1 MPSGGSREAEKR
13 NSMTK
18 KFSNIASN
26 IIYYTTSDD
35 IILCFDNEDVFGG
48 AKILSNTYSSTKGY
62 GTIEFD
68 SEVTAIEQEAFCE
81 KTTLTYIALPNS
93 VTSIGD
99 DAFYKCSGLTSVT
112 IGNSVTSI
120 GEQAFCDCSGLTSVT
135 IPNSVTSI
143 GVSAFE
149 GCSGL
154 KSSVT
159 IPNSVTSIGGSA
171 FEGCKGLT
179 SVTIGNGVEL
189 IRSYSFAGCSGLTS
203 VTIGNGVERIWSY
216 IFSGCSALKD
226 VYCYAEKVP
235 STYNDAFR
243 SSNYLYATLHVPAG
257 SIEKYKAQT
266 PWSNCGKIVA
276 LTDEETG
283 IEELKSENGNVKTAI
298 FDLSGRRVQ
307 KAQKGI
313 FIQNEKKV
321 IIK

>member
-1 MPSGGSREAEKR
+1 ML
-13 NSMTK
+13 NV
-18 KFSNIASN
+18 FS
-26 IIYYTTSDD
+26 
-35 IILCFDNEDVFGG
+35 
-48 AKILSNTYSSTKGY
+48 
-62 GTIEFD
+62 
-68 SEVTAIEQEAFCE
+68 
-81 KTTLTYIALPNS
+81 
-93 VTSIGD
+93 
-99 DAFYKCSGLTSVT
+99 
-112 IGNSVTSI
+112 
-120 GEQAFCDCSGLTSVT
+120 
-135 IPNSVTSI
+135 
-143 GVSAFE
+143 
-149 GCSGL
+149 
-154 KSSVT
+154 
-159 IPNSVTSIGGSA
+159 
-171 FEGCKGLT
+171 
-179 SVTIGNGVEL
+179 
-189 IRSYSFAGCSGLTS
+189 GCSGLTS

-235 STYNDAFR
+235 STYNDAFW
-243 SSNYLYATLHVPAG
+243 SSNYSYVTLHVPAG

>member
-1 MPSGGSREAEKR
+1 MK
-13 NSMTK
+13 TIK
-18 KFSNIASN
+18 TWLTTIAVLLCS
-26 IIYYTTSDD
+26 ISASAHDFEVDGIYYKRTSDTTVEVTFRGSLYNSYHREYSD
-35 IILCFDNEDVFGG
+35 DVL
-48 AKILSNTYSSTKGY
+48 IPSIVTYSGKEY
-62 GTIEFD
+62 
-68 SEVTAIEQEAFCE
+68 
-81 KTTLTYIALPNS
+81 S
-93 VTSIGD
+93 VTSIGQRV
-99 DAFYKCSGLTSVT
+99 FYY
-112 IGNSVTSI
+112 
-120 GEQAFCDCSGLTSVT
+120 CDGLTSVT

-143 GVSAFE
+143 GGSAFE
-149 GCSGL
+149 ECSGLTSVNIPNSVTSIGGSAFRGCSGL

-171 FEGCKGLT
+171 FQGCSGLT

-189 IRSYSFAGCSGLTS
+189 IQSYSFAGCSGLTS

-235 STYNDAFR
+235 STYSDAFR
-243 SSNYLYATLHVPAG
+243 SSNYSYVTLHVPAG

>member
-1 MPSGGSREAEKR
+1 MK
-13 NSMTK
+13 TIK
-18 KFSNIASN
+18 TWLTTIAVLLCS
-26 IIYYTTSDD
+26 ISASAHDFEVDGIYYKRTSDTTVEVTFRGSLYNSYHREYSD
-35 IILCFDNEDVFGG
+35 DVL
-48 AKILSNTYSSTKGY
+48 IPSIVTYSGKEYSVTSIGQRVFY
-62 GTIEFD
+62 YCDGLTSVTI
-68 SEVTAIEQEAFCE
+68 
-81 KTTLTYIALPNS
+81 PNS
-93 VTSIGD
+93 VTSIGGS
-99 DAFYKCSGLTSVT
+99 AFQG
-112 IGNSVTSI
+112 
-120 GEQAFCDCSGLTSVT
+120 CSGLTSVT

-235 STYNDAFR
+235 STYSDAFR
-243 SSNYLYATLHVPAG
+243 SSNYSYVTLHVPAG